1 MSAKTRE
8 GRAERYITALLDK
21 REAEG
26 HYKLSKEDLSKAL
39 CHFAQQEINLAVV
52 DTAAWISFETDLG
65 PDFSGQIEV
74 MDRNGRIAIVEYKLH
89 NENPIS
95 HYLGWLSAPV
105 AWRKVRK

>member
-1 MSAKTRE
+1 MSTKTRE

-26 HYKLSKEDLSKAL
+26 HYRLSKSDLIKAL
-39 CHFAQQEINLAVV
+39 GSFAQQEINLAVV
-52 DTAAWISFETDLG
+52 DAAAWISFETDLA

-74 MDRNGRIAIVEYKLH
+74 MDRNGRISIVEYKLH
-89 NENPIS
+89 AENPIA
-95 HYLGWLSAPV
+95 HYLGWLSAPI